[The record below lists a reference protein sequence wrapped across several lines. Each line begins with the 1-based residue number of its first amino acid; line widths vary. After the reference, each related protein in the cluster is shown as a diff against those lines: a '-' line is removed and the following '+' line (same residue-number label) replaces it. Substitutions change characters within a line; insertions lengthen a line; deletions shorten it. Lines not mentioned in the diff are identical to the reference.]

1 MFFIFKFLSGWI
13 KSSWKSQAFNWDTLN
28 RPLYG
33 ELATFHICV
42 VNWVF
47 FRVELQTF
55 LFGLVG
61 WLNSVLRFWSFVLI
75 SCLGALVS
83 IPDPPMKNVRGTA
96 LTLQCL
102 LTKWKTTCVF
112 KLSTRKQEQEWDNVK
127 ILTWQRPSHCL
138 VFWR

>member
-47 FRVELQTF
+47 FRVELRTF

-61 WLNSVLRFWSFVLI
+61 WLNSVLRFGVDFCFNILSGSLSFNSRPPLWKM
-75 SCLGALVS
+75 LGEQPLLYNVYWLSEKQHVFSNWAQGN
-83 IPDPPMKNVRGTA
+83 KNKSETMS
-96 LTLQCL
+96 
-102 LTKWKTTCVF
+102 K
-112 KLSTRKQEQEWDNVK
+112 S
-127 ILTWQRPSHCL
+127 
-138 VFWR
+138 